1 MYGGTAMTKSVRVSD
16 YLPDLLIKFTPEM
29 NIFTAIDQLL
39 EYRISGAPVVN
50 ERGELVGILSQRD
63 CLQNVIKGSFYDDS
77 ADKVA
82 HYMTAEVDTIR
93 VDEDVVSIAQKM
105 IRNGRRRFPVM
116 DDSGHLVGIITLT
129 DILKV
134 VRDFAEHR

>member
-1 MYGGTAMTKSVRVSD
+1 MTKSVRVSD

>member
-1 MYGGTAMTKSVRVSD
+1 MTKSVRVSD

-50 ERGELVGILSQRD
+50 EMGELVGILSQRD

>member
-1 MYGGTAMTKSVRVSD
+1 MTKSVRVSD

-50 ERGELVGILSQRD
+50 EMGELVGILSQRD

-82 HYMTAEVDTIR
+82 HYMTVEVDTIR